1 MDTVLGLSVTSTAV
15 GWVLAEGHD
24 AEGTILDHREMSL
37 YDDDGGGARAV
48 SATAAQVAG
57 EVLRV
62 QAQAA
67 ANDQRVRVVG
77 VTWTDDAAAQ
87 AALLMEALTDE
98 GFDNIVPVRL
108 LDSVETL
115 ARAIARVIGF
125 DQTAVCILDRAF
137 ATVVT
142 VHTCDGA
149 THTAVEHVG
158 GGFEGLTSWLTGM
171 FEGDGWRPGG
181 VVVAGAEGDIHDFS
195 WDLEKALPVPVF
207 AQNMV
212 QVTVARGA
220 ALTAAR
226 STDFTDEQ
234 MVVRAPESAPEPPS
248 PQRLS
253 CAGAMTALAAGAV
266 TLVASLSLAVGIE
279 IAPKGQAGSAKHAVH
294 PSAPQVAQGVAP
306 EVAPP
311 RGSAP
316 PAPEPAASVA
326 ASAQP
331 RTPEERSPAPD
342 VSQPHLTSRALEQIP
357 GDAGDSTPG
366 AADQP

>member
-24 AEGTILDHREMSL
+24 AEGTILDHREMPL
-37 YDDDGGGARAV
+37 YDGGGARAV
-48 SATAAQVAG
+48 STAEQVTG

-62 QAQAA
+62 QALAA

-77 VTWTDDAAAQ
+77 VTWADDAAAQ

-108 LDSVETL
+108 LDAVETL
-115 ARAIARVIGF
+115 ARTIAPIIGF
-125 DQTAVCILDRAF
+125 EQTAVCILERAF

-142 VHTCDGA
+142 VHTRDGA
-149 THTAVEHVG
+149 THTAVEQVS

-171 FEGDGWRPGG
+171 FEGDGWRPGA
-181 VVVAGAEGDIHDFS
+181 VVVAGAENDIHEFS

-248 PQRLS
+248 SQRLS
-253 CAGAMTALAAGAV
+253 YAGAMTALAAGAV
-266 TLVASLSLAVGIE
+266 TFVASLSLAVGIE
-279 IAPKGQAGSAKHAVH
+279 IAPKGQGGSAKHAVH
-294 PSAPQVAQGVAP
+294 SSAPQVAQGISP

-311 RGSAP
+311 RGAAP

-326 ASAQP
+326 ESAQP
-331 RTPEERSPAPD
+331 RTPEEQPPAPD
-342 VSQPHLTSRALEQIP
+342 ARQPHLARVLEQIP
-357 GDAGDSTPG
+357 GDSTPG
-366 AADQP
+366 VAEQP